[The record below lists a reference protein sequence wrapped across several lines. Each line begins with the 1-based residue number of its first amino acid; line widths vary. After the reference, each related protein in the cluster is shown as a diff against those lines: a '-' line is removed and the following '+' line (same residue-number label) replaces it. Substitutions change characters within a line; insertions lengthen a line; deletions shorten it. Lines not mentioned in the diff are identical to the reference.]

1 MAKNSSND
9 VVPTTEMMESP
20 EGTSQGEKNKEEE
33 KKKHKTDLT
42 IWLACNKEY
51 LVHLFLTR
59 NRFQTLSS
67 STHHLPFG
75 SVSKL

>member
-20 EGTSQGEKNKEEE
+20 EGTSRGEKNKEEE
-33 KKKHKTDLT
+33 KKQKTDLT

-67 STHHLPFG
+67 STHHLPLG
-75 SVSKL
+75 SVSTL